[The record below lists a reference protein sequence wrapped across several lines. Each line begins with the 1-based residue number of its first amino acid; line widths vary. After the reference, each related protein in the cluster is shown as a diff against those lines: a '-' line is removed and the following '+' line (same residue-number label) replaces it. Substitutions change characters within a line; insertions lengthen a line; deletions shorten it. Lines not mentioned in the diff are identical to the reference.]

1 MRSRQVEAFRFV
13 MVTGTTTGAAN
24 SMAITQPAVSRLITD
39 LENVLGFKLF
49 DRFRGRLLPT
59 PDAIRFYQG
68 VEQFYMGLDRLERIA
83 EQIRTQHPADI
94 KVCAT
99 SALSTYVF
107 PEAVRR
113 FNSLYPA
120 VDLQIETLSS
130 SEIVSRLQTRLTH
143 LAVTLAF
150 PEVAGITQ
158 ELLLEA
164 SHVCAVHRSHRL
176 ASKAVVTAEDFAGE
190 EVLTILP
197 SGLVNWNSV
206 DQVLSNAGIQ
216 YKKGVGIQNSHTG
229 YSLVAANLAVALIEP
244 FAAPTWVNNGVVVRP
259 FEPSI
264 TFRYVLAYPLLL
276 QRTESLNAF
285 SQIIRAVFQESKKP
299 AFPLAP

>member
-1 MRSRQVEAFRFV
+1 MHSRQIEAFRFV
-13 MVTGTTTGAAN
+13 MVTGTTTGAAS
-24 SMAITQPAVSRLITD
+24 SMSITQPAVSRLIAD
-39 LENVLGFKLF
+39 LESDLGFLLF
-49 DRFRGRLLPT
+49 DRFKGRLLPT

-68 VEQFYMGLDRLERIA
+68 VEQFYMGQDRLKRIA

-94 KVCAT
+94 KICAT

-107 PEAVRR
+107 PDAVRR
-113 FNSLYPA
+113 FKALYPA
-120 VDLQIETLSS
+120 VDLLIETFSS
-130 SEIVSRLQTRLTH
+130 SEIVTRLQTHLTH

-150 PEVAGITQ
+150 PEVAGIAQ

-176 ASKAVVTAEDFAGE
+176 AAKSIVTPQDFAGE

-197 SGLVNWNSV
+197 SGLVDWNSV
-206 DQVLSNAGIQ
+206 AQALNNAGVE
-216 YKKGVGIQNSHTG
+216 YKKGIGIQNSHTG

-244 FAAPTWVNNGVVVRP
+244 FAAPTWANNGVVVRP
-259 FEPSI
+259 FKPSV

-276 QRTESLNAF
+276 QRTEALKAF
-285 SQIIRAVFQESKKP
+285 SKIIQEVCRGPIKP
-299 AFPLAP
+299 AQPLAP

>member
-1 MRSRQVEAFRFV
+1 MRSRQIEAFRFV
-13 MVTGTTTGAAN
+13 MVTGTTTGAAD
-24 SMAITQPAVSRLITD
+24 SMAVTQPAVSRLIAD
-39 LENVLGFKLF
+39 LEKDLGFQLF
-49 DRFRGRLLPT
+49 DRFKGRLLPT

-107 PEAVRR
+107 PDAVRR
-113 FNSLYPA
+113 FKTLYPA
-120 VDLQIETLSS
+120 VDLLIETFSS
-130 SEIVSRLQTRLTH
+130 SEIVTRLQTHLTH

-150 PEVAGITQ
+150 PEVAGIAQ

-164 SHVCAVHRSHRL
+164 PHVCAVHRSHRL
-176 ASKAVVTAEDFAGE
+176 AAKTVVTAQDLAGE

-197 SGLVNWNSV
+197 SGLVDWNSV
-206 DQVLSNAGIQ
+206 AQALNNAGIE
-216 YKKGVGIQNSHTG
+216 YKKGIGIQNSHTG
-229 YSLVAANLAVALIEP
+229 YSLVAADLAVALIEP
-244 FAAPTWVNNGVVVRP
+244 FAAPTWANNGVVVRP

-264 TFRYVLAYPLLL
+264 SFRYVLAYPLLL
-276 QRTESLNAF
+276 QRTESLKAF
-285 SQIIRAVFQESKKP
+285 SKIIREVCQGSEKP
-299 AFPLAP
+299 AFPLAL